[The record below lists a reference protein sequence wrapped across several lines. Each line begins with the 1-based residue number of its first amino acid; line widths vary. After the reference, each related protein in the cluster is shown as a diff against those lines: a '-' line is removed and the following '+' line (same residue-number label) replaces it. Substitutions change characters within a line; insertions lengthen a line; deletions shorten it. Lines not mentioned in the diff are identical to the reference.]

1 MHHICIKGID
11 VKKAL
16 SYDATSHLRAT
27 NYSPFNSRAVL
38 IRPLNSG

>member
-16 SYDATSHLRAT
+16 SYDSAFFSGTT